1 MVNRKLSN
9 RDRFVVRATI
19 LLTINPGLF
28 ARPCGCPIL
37 RVQIFSTFL
46 GATPVADAQLS
57 EMIETVA
64 TNASIERRQV
74 RLDAN

>member
-1 MVNRKLSN
+1 MVNRKLSD
-9 RDRFVVRATI
+9 RDRFVVRVTI

-28 ARPCGCPIL
+28 AKLMRLPDSARTDL
-37 RVQIFSTFL
+37 LEFL

-64 TNASIERRQV
+64 TNASGERRQA

>member
-9 RDRFVVRATI
+9 RDRFVVRVTI

-28 ARPCGCPIL
+28 ARLMRLPDSARTDL
-37 RVQIFSTFL
+37 LEFL